1 MKTRLFKK
9 EDNKRKKEKC
19 ENLNNDEKKNSQKNT
34 RKKER
39 KLCMITFGIIR
50 KEQVRKSDKK
60 RKMDKSLQNLDDRT
74 SIFDNIQ
81 KSNRIYP

>member
-1 MKTRLFKK
+1 MKKNIQESTRKEEIKLCMINLMMKTRLFKK

-39 KLCMITFGIIR
+39 KLCMITLRLG
-50 KEQVRKSDKK
+50 KKSKLEKMIKK
-60 RKMDKSLQNLDDRT
+60 K
-74 SIFDNIQ
+74 
-81 KSNRIYP
+81 YG